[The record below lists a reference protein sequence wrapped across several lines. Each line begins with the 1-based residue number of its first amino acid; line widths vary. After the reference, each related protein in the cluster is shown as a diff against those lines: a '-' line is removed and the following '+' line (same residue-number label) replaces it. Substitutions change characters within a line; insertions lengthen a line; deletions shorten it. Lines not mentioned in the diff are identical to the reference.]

1 MKKKKE
7 KDKLLK
13 REKTEITLIII
24 LAVLLILIYSIVK
37 ILLLQENKYY
47 MDYYEGISIFSDAEY
62 NSNGEKLNFINCND
76 CNYIKV
82 QDLQIPDNIEGYKLE
97 SDINDMNDDDFI
109 LRYVNDENELMGIF
123 ITIIDISTRQKTK
136 VYNAYSDIRTIKG
149 LKTTNAYYDVY
160 KYILTFQQKKLKA
173 NIFDFNRTI
182 EEKND
187 ILHLNVFIE
196 KDIES
201 IILHNYGKVKEIIE
215 INSKTYSDK
224 SISKTYSFILNNKEY
239 KIAFAMIKNPNNAN
253 KSYINYLKLDSISDE
268 IKEEMKYYL
277 FEENGIND
285 PKHREKLESLLNG
298 VMIERH
304 ESLLEYLNKLEGEL
318 DTKKDISQLGEPL
331 PVPSLEEPISNKKTK
346 SRVLSLFKKI

>member
-82 QDLQIPDNIEGYKLE
+82 QNLQIPDNIEGYELE
-97 SDINDMNDDDFI
+97 SDINDTNDDYFI
-109 LRYVNDENELMGIF
+109 LRYVNNENELMGI
-123 ITIIDISTRQKTK
+123 IMQVIDINTNQKTK
-136 VYNAYSDIRTIKG
+136 VYNVYSDIRTIKK
-149 LKTTNAYYDVY
+149 LKTNNAYYDIY
-160 KYILTFQQKKLKA
+160 KYVLSFQQKNLKA

-187 ILHLNVFIE
+187 ILNLNVFME
-196 KDIES
+196 KNIES
-201 IILHNYGKVKEIIE
+201 IILHDYGKVKEIIE

-224 SISKTYSFILNNKEY
+224 SISKTYYFILNDKEY
-239 KIAFAMIKNPNNAN
+239 NIIFVMMENSNNAN
-253 KSYINYLKLDSISDE
+253 RSYINYLKLD
-268 IKEEMKYYL
+268 
-277 FEENGIND
+277 
-285 PKHREKLESLLNG
+285 
-298 VMIERH
+298 
-304 ESLLEYLNKLEGEL
+304 
-318 DTKKDISQLGEPL
+318 
-331 PVPSLEEPISNKKTK
+331 
-346 SRVLSLFKKI
+346 

>member
-24 LAVLLILIYSIVK
+24 LTVLLILIYSIVK

-47 MDYYEGISIFSDAEY
+47 MDHLEGTSFFSNAEY
-62 NSNGEKLNFINCND
+62 DSNGEKLNFINCND

-97 SDINDMNDDDFI
+97 SDINDMDDDDFI
-109 LRYVNDENELMGIF
+109 LKYVNDKNELMGIF
-123 ITIIDISTRQKTK
+123 IIIRDLSTKQKTK

-149 LKTTNAYYDVY
+149 LKTTNVYYDVY
-160 KYILTFQQKKLKA
+160 KYILSFQQKNLKA

-187 ILHLNVFIE
+187 ILHLNFFME

-201 IILHNYGKVKEIIE
+201 IVLHDYGKVREIIE

-239 KIAFAMIKNPNNAN
+239 KIEFTMIKNTNNAN
-253 KSYINYLKLDSISDE
+253 KSYINYLKLD
-268 IKEEMKYYL
+268 
-277 FEENGIND
+277 
-285 PKHREKLESLLNG
+285 
-298 VMIERH
+298 
-304 ESLLEYLNKLEGEL
+304 
-318 DTKKDISQLGEPL
+318 
-331 PVPSLEEPISNKKTK
+331 
-346 SRVLSLFKKI
+346 

>member
-47 MDYYEGISIFSDAEY
+47 MDYYEGISIFSDDEY
-62 NSNGEKLNFINCND
+62 KNNGEILKFINCND
-76 CNYIKV
+76 RHYIKEL
-82 QDLQIPDNIEGYKLE
+82 DIQITDNIEGYKLE

-136 VYNAYSDIRTIKG
+136 VYNAYSNIRTIKW

-173 NIFDFNRTI
+173 NIFDFYRTI

-253 KSYINYLKLDSISDE
+253 KSYINYLKLD
-268 IKEEMKYYL
+268 
-277 FEENGIND
+277 
-285 PKHREKLESLLNG
+285 
-298 VMIERH
+298 
-304 ESLLEYLNKLEGEL
+304 
-318 DTKKDISQLGEPL
+318 
-331 PVPSLEEPISNKKTK
+331 
-346 SRVLSLFKKI
+346 

>member
-173 NIFDFNRTI
+173 NIFDFNRTF

-253 KSYINYLKLDSISDE
+253 KSYINYLKLD
-268 IKEEMKYYL
+268 
-277 FEENGIND
+277 
-285 PKHREKLESLLNG
+285 
-298 VMIERH
+298 
-304 ESLLEYLNKLEGEL
+304 
-318 DTKKDISQLGEPL
+318 
-331 PVPSLEEPISNKKTK
+331 
-346 SRVLSLFKKI
+346 